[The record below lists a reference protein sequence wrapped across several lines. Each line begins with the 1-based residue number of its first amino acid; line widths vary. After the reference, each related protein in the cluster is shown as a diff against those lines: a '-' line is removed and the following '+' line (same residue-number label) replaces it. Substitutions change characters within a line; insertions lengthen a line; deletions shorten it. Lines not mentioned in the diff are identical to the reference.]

1 MEFRNRKEQRS
12 RSLKREGSAGGERG
26 FTLIETTI
34 ALVVMMVIGLAVAS
48 LFVYAIKFN
57 SGANDR
63 LLSLALAQQRLERLR
78 KTPFSDPIFSSA
90 STTEIITSVSRSYN
104 VVTTICSTSDCGGS
118 DTLKLI
124 TIQVTP
130 LGSTG
135 QWSSTPVTVTS
146 LRASPAV
153 GSYF

>member
-12 RSLKREGSAGGERG
+12 RSSKIKGGAGERG

-34 ALVVMMVIGLAVAS
+34 ALIVMMIIGLAVAS

-90 STTEIITSVSRSYN
+90 STTETVTSVSHTYS

-130 LGSTG
+130 LGATN
-135 QWSSTPVTVTS
+135 QWSATPITVTA
-146 LRASPAV
+146 LRASGSV
-153 GSYF
+153 GSYY